1 MYTAPA
7 RSVLPP
13 ELDPRYRRHRRTSGL
28 RRFLALLTVTVSVLI
43 VLASTGG
50 FVAVKW
56 FNGSIARVQLNF
68 GNDRPP
74 ASDKGEQNW
83 VLAGTDSRA
92 GTGNQYGGS
101 AVEGERSDTT
111 IVAHLD
117 PDGTTTLM
125 SIPRDTLVTIPAW
138 TDNKGIDHPPHQ
150 DKFNAAIM
158 LGGPSLMVRT
168 IEGFTG
174 LRMDHY
180 VAVDL
185 AGFKKITDAIGGV
198 NVCIKR
204 SSLTERALND
214 QRTEYVRSTNLD
226 DPFSGFKGRVGEN
239 QLNGDQALAFVRQR
253 HGLEGGDTARIRRQQ
268 QFLGQVFRQSTA
280 TGVLLNPARVSSL
293 ISAVRDALTLDQNT
307 SLSDLEKL
315 AGRMRGLD
323 ASRLRFETVP
333 TRDLKE
339 TDQNAVTIEGALQYK
354 EPGAPRAVGAVQLVV
369 QPAYEQ
375 LLARLK
381 GETAPIPGAAPAT
394 EPPAPVS
401 VPPSQVLVTVQNGTP
416 TSGVARQ
423 ATEQLGQ
430 QGFRTNAPTLA
441 DTNTYGAS
449 EVRYAPGFEDSAQT
463 VSSAVPG
470 SVLKVDPSATNGII
484 LVVGS
489 SFTGTRE
496 VAVLGS
502 ASRSTPSPS
511 ASPSASTSPAETAAP
526 PPVTAADPDNRCTF

>member
-1 MYTAPA
+1 MYTAPS

-13 ELDPRYRRHRRTSGL
+13 ELDPRYRRPRRVSGL
-28 RRFLALLTVTVSVLI
+28 RRLLAALTVTLSVL
-43 VLASTGG
+43 VLFASTGG
-50 FVAVKW
+50 YVVVKW
-56 FNGSIARVQLNF
+56 FNGSIARIQLNF
-68 GNDRPP
+68 GDDRPP
-74 ASDKGEQNW
+74 ESAKGEQNW
-83 VLAGTDSRA
+83 LLAGTDSRA
-92 GTGNQYGGS
+92 GTGNEYGGS

-111 IVAHLD
+111 ILAHLD
-117 PDGTTTLM
+117 SDGTTTLL

-138 TDNKGIDHPPHQ
+138 TDDKGIDHAPHQ

-168 IEGFTG
+168 VEEFTG
-174 LRMDHY
+174 IRVDHY

-198 NVCIKR
+198 DVCIKK
-204 SSLTERALND
+204 SSLTERTLND
-214 QRTEYVRSTNLD
+214 DRTDYVRSTNLD
-226 DPFSGFKGRVGEN
+226 DPFSGFQGRVGEN
-239 QLNGDQALAFVRQR
+239 HLTGDQALAFVRQR

-268 QFLGQVFRQSTA
+268 QFLGQVFRQATA

-293 ISAVRDALTLDQNT
+293 ISAVRDALTLDQDT
-307 SLSDLEKL
+307 SLNDLEKL

-323 ASRLRFETVP
+323 AERLRFETVP

-339 TDQNAVTIEGALQYK
+339 SDPNAVTIDGILQYR
-354 EPGAPRAVGAVQLVV
+354 EPGAPRAVGSVQLVV

-381 GETAPIPGAAPAT
+381 GEPTPAPSSNATAE
-394 EPPAPVS
+394 EPPTPVS
-401 VPPSQVLVTVQNGTP
+401 IPPSQVLVSVQNGTS
-416 TSGVARQ
+416 TSGVARE
-423 ATEQLGQ
+423 ATELLSR
-430 QGFRTNAPTLA
+430 QGFRTNTPTVA
-441 DTNTYGAS
+441 DADTYGAS

-463 VSSAVPG
+463 VSAAVPG
-470 SVLKVDPSATNGII
+470 SVLKVDPTARNGIV

-489 SFTGTRE
+489 SFTGTRP

-502 ASRSTPSPS
+502 RPS
-511 ASPSASTSPAETAAP
+511 ASATPSAKASASPEATSAP